1 MAKPVYIGNLDRRIC
16 IQTSTETRGASGQEV
31 LTWTT
36 WVECWAGIE
45 YPGTRSDEQVIAD
58 QEVSMTTVFFIIR
71 YRDGINQK
79 MRIMYNGVYYD
90 ILNKFE
96 IGRREYLRLPAKIHE

>member
-1 MAKPVYIGNLDRRIC
+1 
-16 IQTSTETRGASGQEV
+16 
-31 LTWTT
+31 
-36 WVECWAGIE
+36 
-45 YPGTRSDEQVIAD
+45 
-58 QEVSMTTVFFIIR
+58 MTTVFFIIR